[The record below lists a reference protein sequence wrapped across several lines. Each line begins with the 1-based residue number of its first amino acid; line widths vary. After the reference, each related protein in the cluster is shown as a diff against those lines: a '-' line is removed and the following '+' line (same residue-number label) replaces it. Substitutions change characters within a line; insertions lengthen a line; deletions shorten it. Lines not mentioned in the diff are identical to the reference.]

1 MRWACND
8 ELLDETEEWDVEERW
23 KKEGRDERE
32 MICVR
37 VAHSLTLRLTPIF
50 ILNLPSAD
58 YLISDIEH
66 LNKS

>member
-1 MRWACND
+1 
-8 ELLDETEEWDVEERW
+8 
-23 KKEGRDERE
+23 

-66 LNKS
+66 LTKLRGKFVAFFQQ